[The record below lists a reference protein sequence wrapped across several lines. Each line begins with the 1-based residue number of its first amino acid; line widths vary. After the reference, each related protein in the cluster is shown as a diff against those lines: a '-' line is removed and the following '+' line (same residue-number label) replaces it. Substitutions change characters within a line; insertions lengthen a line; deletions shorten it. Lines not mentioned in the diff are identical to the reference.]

1 MFQFSINEVCGLLI
15 LVRVERSPNLDDF
28 SLLIVPQVVETEF
41 MSQPVK
47 LLTSLTDESEEFV
60 FVILGDVHLGV
71 VAVGWCVRGHLYLL
85 VVSPFV

>member
-15 LVRVERSPNLDDF
+15 LVCVERSPNLNDF
-28 SLLIVPQVVETEF
+28 SLLVVPQVVETEL
-41 MSQPVK
+41 MGQPVK

-71 VAVGWCVRGHLYLL
+71 VAVGWYVRSHLYLL